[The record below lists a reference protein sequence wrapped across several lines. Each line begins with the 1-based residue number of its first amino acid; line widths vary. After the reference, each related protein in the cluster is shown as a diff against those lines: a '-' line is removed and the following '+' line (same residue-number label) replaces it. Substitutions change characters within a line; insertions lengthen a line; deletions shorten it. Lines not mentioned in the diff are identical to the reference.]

1 MWFKCKISIFLKS
14 YNIQEYNGGFMFCYK
29 ENENNLNNCAPC
41 IRVYAVPGL
50 QGPTGPQGA
59 TGPTGSSGISATGPT
74 GPQGETGLEG
84 ATGPTGPQGATGSIQ
99 ANPYNLYVQSTAQPG
114 GDGTQNAP
122 FQTIEQALAVAKNN
136 GTINILSGTYPIT

>member
-1 MWFKCKISIFLKS
+1 MKS
-14 YNIQEYNGGFMFCYK
+14 YNIQEYNGGFIFCYK

-50 QGPTGPQGA
+50 QGPTGPQGV
-59 TGPTGSSGISATGPT
+59 I
-74 GPQGETGLEG
+74 
-84 ATGPTGPQGATGSIQ
+84 GPTGPQGATGSIQ

>member
-1 MWFKCKISIFLKS
+1 
-14 YNIQEYNGGFMFCYK
+14 MFCYK

-50 QGPTGPQGA
+50 QGPTGPQGV
-59 TGPTGSSGISATGPT
+59 IGPT
-74 GPQGETGLEG
+74 GPQGETGPEG
-84 ATGPTGPQGATGSIQ
+84 ATGPAGPQGATGSIQ

>member
-14 YNIQEYNGGFMFCYK
+14 YNIQEYNGGFIFCYK

-50 QGPTGPQGA
+50 Q
-59 TGPTGSSGISATGPT
+59 
-74 GPQGETGLEG
+74 
-84 ATGPTGPQGATGSIQ
+84 GPTGPQGATGSIQ